1 MSERNPLLGR
11 IRLAGVFV
19 FIVALV
25 AVARPTPALLWVG
38 AVFACAGELVRIWAA
53 GHLHKSVRLATAG
66 PYARTQNPLYL
77 GRLLIL
83 TGLGIAARLPYG
95 INWIALVIGYAI
107 FFLYYIPR
115 KLRVEG
121 GRLER
126 IHGPAYEAYRREV
139 PILFP
144 SPRRFSGAGPER
156 WSFAQMVR
164 NQEPLVALGVVAAFV
179 WLARHTVIS

>member
-1 MSERNPLLGR
+1 MTERSVALGR
-11 IRLAGVFV
+11 LRLFALFL

-25 AVARPTPALLWVG
+25 VVARPTPAFLRTG
-38 AVFACAGELVRIWAA
+38 AVIAAAGELVRIWAA

-77 GRLLIL
+77 GRFLIL
-83 TGLGIAARLPYG
+83 TGIGIAARLPYA
-95 INWIALVIGYAI
+95 INWIALGVGYAI
-107 FFLYYIPR
+107 FFFYYIPR

-121 GRLER
+121 SRLER

-144 SPRRFSGAGPER
+144 SLRTFPGAGPER

-164 NQEPLVALGVVAAFV
+164 NQEPLVALGVAAAFV
-179 WLARHTVIS
+179 WLARHTVVS